1 MKGAKNQGSSRLL
14 YILAC
19 ILVIVVIP
27 KRCNSKTKPR
37 KFLCPGVSARSRNFM
52 IPLLPLDLTQ
62 LPVRD
67 FDFLIIGSGVAGLSC
82 ALELAEHGSVAVLT
96 KEEIQDGST
105 QWAQGG
111 IAAVLSPEPLDSP
124 ALHQS
129 DTETAGAGLSDPI
142 AVKVLVTEGPK
153 RIREL
158 IARGAHFDTEANGEL
173 KLTREAAHRA
183 RRIVHAQGDSTGREV
198 QRSLSQLAF
207 DSEEISVLENHL
219 TVDFWIENGRCCGA
233 VALDAQGKP
242 TLFRAKAT
250 IAATG
255 GVGALYKV
263 TTNPPVLT
271 GDGMAMA
278 FRAGAELMDME
289 FVQFHPTAF
298 ALGPSN
304 PKFLISEAVRGEGAL
319 LLNASGERF
328 MPKYHE
334 DAELA
339 PRDVVARAIASEIL
353 ASDVDFVTLDLTKNS
368 AQEIAARFPTIYSTC
383 VAYGIDPATTPIP
396 VSPAE
401 HYMMGGIRTDMDGAT
416 NVPGLLAC
424 GECACTGVHGANRL
438 ASNSMLEGLVF
449 GIRTVRAAIHCV
461 QENIELCE
469 PTHST
474 KNEGE
479 RVDFPLDTLEAAKN
493 ELKTAMWKGVGLVR
507 DESGLKA
514 TLQILNELYAKFG
527 HPAPTREAIEL
538 ANMIECAWLMTRAAI
553 ARRES
558 RGAHFR
564 RDFPD
569 LDEAWKHHLLLGGER
584 DDLVITPIE
593 VK

>member
-1 MKGAKNQGSSRLL
+1 
-14 YILAC
+14 
-19 ILVIVVIP
+19 
-27 KRCNSKTKPR
+27 
-37 KFLCPGVSARSRNFM
+37 M
-52 IPLLPLDLTQ
+52 IPLLPLDLSS

-82 ALELAEHGSVAVLT
+82 ALELSEHGSVAVLT
-96 KEEIQDGST
+96 KEEIHNGST

-124 ALHQS
+124 KLHQS
-129 DTETAGAGLSDPI
+129 DTEKAGAGLSDPS
-142 AVKVLVTEGPK
+142 AVKVLVREGPQ

-158 IARGAHFDTEANGEL
+158 IARGAHFDTEPSGEL

-183 RRIVHAQGDSTGREV
+183 RRIVHAQGDSTGKEV
-198 QRSLSQLAF
+198 QRSLSELSFAT
-207 DSEEISVLENHL
+207 EEIEVLENHL
-219 TVDFWIENGRCCGA
+219 TVDFWVENGRCVGA
-233 VALDAQGKP
+233 IALDAEGKP
-242 TLFRAKAT
+242 ILFRAKAT

-278 FRAGAELMDME
+278 FRAGAHLMDME

-319 LLNASGERF
+319 LLNAKGERF
-328 MPKYHE
+328 MPKYHP

-339 PRDVVARAIASEIL
+339 PRDVVARSIATEIL
-353 ASDVDFVTLDLTKNS
+353 ASDCDFVTLDLTKNS

-383 VAYGIDPATTPIP
+383 VAYGIDPATQPIP

-416 NVPGLLAC
+416 NVRGLLAC

-449 GIRTVRAAIHCV
+449 GIRTVRAAVECLKSNAEV
-461 QENIELCE
+461 VT
-469 PTHST
+469 PP
-474 KNEGE
+474 KNEPE
-479 RVDFPLDTLEAAKN
+479 LVSRPEFPSEVLQEAKSR
-493 ELKTAMWKGVGLVR
+493 LQDAMWKGVGLVR
-507 DESGLKA
+507 DDAGLKK
-514 TLQILNELYAKFG
+514 TLRTLNELYAQFG
-527 HPAPTREAIEL
+527 HPAPNRDAIEL
-538 ANMIECAWLMTRAAI
+538 ANMIECAWLITRAALE
-553 ARRES
+553 RRES
-558 RGAHFR
+558 RGAQFR
-564 RDFPD
+564 RDYPE
-569 LDEAWKHHLLLGGER
+569 LNEEWKHHLVLSGER
-584 DDLVITPIE
+584 DNLVITPVE

>member
-1 MKGAKNQGSSRLL
+1 
-14 YILAC
+14 
-19 ILVIVVIP
+19 
-27 KRCNSKTKPR
+27 
-37 KFLCPGVSARSRNFM
+37 M
-52 IPLLPLDLTQ
+52 IPLLHLDLSQ
-62 LPVRD
+62 LPIKD
-67 FDFLIIGSGVAGLSC
+67 FDFLIVGSGVAGLSC

-96 KEEIQDGST
+96 KEKIHNGST

-111 IAAVLSPEPLDSP
+111 IAAVLAPEPLDSP
-124 ALHQS
+124 KLHQS
-129 DTETAGAGLSDPI
+129 DTETAGAGLSDPS
-142 AVKVLVTEGPK
+142 AVKVLVTEGPR

-158 IARGAHFDTEANGEL
+158 IARGAHFDTEADGQL

-183 RRIVHAQGDSTGREV
+183 RRIVHAHDSTGKEV
-198 QRSLSQLAF
+198 QRSLSELAF
-207 DSEEISVLENHL
+207 DADGVEVLENHL
-219 TVDFWIENGRCCGA
+219 TVDFWVENGRCCGA
-233 VALDAQGKP
+233 VALDEHGEP
-242 TLFRAKAT
+242 VLFRAKAT

-278 FRAGAELMDME
+278 FRAGAALMDME

-298 ALGPSN
+298 ALGPAN

-319 LLNASGERF
+319 LLNAQGERF
-328 MPKYHE
+328 MPRYHP

-383 VAYGIDPATTPIP
+383 VAYGIDPATQPIP

-449 GIRTVRAAIHCV
+449 GIRTVRAAVECLTSNAHHV
-461 QENIELCE
+461 E
-469 PTHST
+469 PPALASPAAV
-474 KNEGE
+474 
-479 RVDFPLDTLEAAKN
+479 RPDFPDETLRGGKARLQE
-493 ELKTAMWKGVGLVR
+493 AMWKGVGLVR
-507 DESGLKA
+507 DGEALKN
-514 TLQILNELYAKFG
+514 TLRVLNGLYAQFG
-527 HPAPTREAIEL
+527 HPAPRREAIEL
-538 ANMIECAWLMTRAAI
+538 ANMIECAWLITRAAL
-553 ARRES
+553 ARTES

-564 RDFPD
+564 RDYPE
-569 LDEAWKHHLLLGGER
+569 LDEQWKHHLLLSGER
-584 DDLVITPIE
+584 DNLVITPVE

>member
-1 MKGAKNQGSSRLL
+1 M
-14 YILAC
+14 
-19 ILVIVVIP
+19 
-27 KRCNSKTKPR
+27 T
-37 KFLCPGVSARSRNFM
+37 
-52 IPLLPLDLTQ
+52 PLLPLDLSR

-96 KEEIQDGST
+96 KEDIQNGST
-105 QWAQGG
+105 IWAQGG

-124 ALHQS
+124 ALHQA
-129 DTETAGAGLSDPI
+129 DTEFAGAGLSDPL
-142 AVKVLVTEGPK
+142 AVSVLVSEGPR

-158 IARGAHFDTEANGEL
+158 IARGAHFDTEPSGEL
-173 KLTREAAHRA
+173 KLTREAAHGA

-207 DSEEISVLENHL
+207 DEPNISVLENHL
-219 TVDFWIENGRCCGA
+219 TVDFWIEEGACHGA
-233 VALDAQGKP
+233 VALNSHGEP
-242 TLFRAKAT
+242 GLFRARAT

-255 GVGALYKV
+255 GIGALYKV

-271 GDGMAMA
+271 GDGTAMA
-278 FRAGAELMDME
+278 FRAGAQLMDME

-298 ALGPSN
+298 ALGPAN

-319 LLNASGERF
+319 LINAKGERF
-328 MPKYHE
+328 MPRYHE
-334 DAELA
+334 LAELA

-353 ASDVDFVTLDLTKNS
+353 DGDTDHVFLDLTQNT
-368 AQEIAARFPTIYSTC
+368 AQEIAARFPTIYATC
-383 VAYGIDPATTPIP
+383 VAYGIDPAQEGIP

-449 GIRTVRAAIHCV
+449 GIRTVSAAISCLERRGPLPSPRPSEQPARIGEQFSSAV
-461 QENIELCE
+461 LQEARAQLQN
-469 PTHST
+469 
-474 KNEGE
+474 
-479 RVDFPLDTLEAAKN
+479 
-493 ELKTAMWKGVGLVR
+493 AMWKGVGLVR
-507 DESGLKA
+507 DEAGLKK
-514 TLQILNELYAKFG
+514 TLALVNELYARFG
-527 HPAPTREAIEL
+527 HPSVEREAIEL
-538 ANMIECAWLMTRAAI
+538 ANTIECAWLVTRASLD
-553 ARRES
+553 RKES

-564 RDFPD
+564 RDFPTAR
-569 LDEAWKHHLLLGGER
+569 EEWKHHLLLSGER
-584 DDLVITPIE
+584 DDLIITPVE

>member
-1 MKGAKNQGSSRLL
+1 
-14 YILAC
+14 
-19 ILVIVVIP
+19 
-27 KRCNSKTKPR
+27 
-37 KFLCPGVSARSRNFM
+37 M
-52 IPLLPLDLTQ
+52 IPLLQLDLAS
-62 LPVRD
+62 LPVKD

-82 ALELAEHGSVAVLT
+82 ALELAEHGTVAVLT
-96 KEEIQDGST
+96 KEDIKNGST

-111 IAAVLSPEPLDSP
+111 IAAVLAPEPLDSP
-124 ALHQS
+124 KLHQS
-129 DTETAGAGLSDPI
+129 DTETAGAGLSDPS
-142 AVKVLVTEGPK
+142 AVKVLVTEGPR

-158 IARGAHFDTEANGEL
+158 IARGAHFDTEANGQL

-183 RRIVHAQGDSTGREV
+183 RRIVHAQGDSTGKEV
-198 QRSLSQLAF
+198 QRSLSELAF
-207 DSEEISVLENHL
+207 DADDIEVLENHL
-219 TVDFWIENGRCCGA
+219 TVDFWVEEGRCCGA
-233 VALDAQGKP
+233 IALDETGAP
-242 TLFRAKAT
+242 VLFRAKAT

-278 FRAGAELMDME
+278 FRAGAALMDME

-319 LLNASGERF
+319 LLNAQGERF
-328 MPKYHE
+328 MPRYHP

-353 ASDVDFVTLDLTKNS
+353 ASDTDFVTLDLTKNT

-383 VAYGIDPATTPIP
+383 VAYGIDPATRPIP

-416 NVPGLLAC
+416 NVRGLLAC

-449 GIRTVRAAIHCV
+449 GIRTVRAAVDCLSSNADV
-461 QENIELCE
+461 VE
-469 PTHST
+469 PPKLETTHPP
-474 KNEGE
+474 
-479 RVDFPLDTLEAAKN
+479 RPDFPLETLQSGKSRLQE
-493 ELKTAMWKGVGLVR
+493 AMWKGVGLVR
-507 DESGLKA
+507 DQESLKK
-514 TLQILNELYAKFG
+514 TLRILNGLYAQFG
-527 HPAPTREAIEL
+527 HPAPRREAIEL
-538 ANMIECAWLMTRAAI
+538 ANMIECAWLITRASLE
-553 ARRES
+553 RTES

-564 RDFPD
+564 RDFPE
-569 LDEAWKHHLLLGGER
+569 LDEQWKHHLLLSGER
-584 DDLVITPIE
+584 DNLVITPVE